1 MTPHALQ
8 EHAEARDAAAL
19 EALISAE
26 EAEGLDAAER
36 WALAQSIAESPARK
50 RELKTDGT
58 IVYAD
63 LRMTIDGRSVDLDEA
78 CDIVIQRLT
87 TGRHDEAE
95 AIGRAMIAVLTRQ
108 IDSLLQ
114 QRRAG

>member
-1 MTPHALQ
+1 
-8 EHAEARDAAAL
+8 
-19 EALISAE
+19 
-26 EAEGLDAAER
+26 
-36 WALAQSIAESPARK
+36 
-50 RELKTDGT
+50 
-58 IVYAD
+58 
-63 LRMTIDGRSVDLDEA
+63 MTIDGRSVDLDEA